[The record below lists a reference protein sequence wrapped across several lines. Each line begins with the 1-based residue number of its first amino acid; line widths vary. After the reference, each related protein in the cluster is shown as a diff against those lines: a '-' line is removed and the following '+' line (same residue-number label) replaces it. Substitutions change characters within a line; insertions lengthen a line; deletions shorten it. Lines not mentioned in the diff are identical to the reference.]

1 MPNDDVKLAVV
12 NCLFVVPLDELEID
26 EISKIVNIVSECQ
39 NIGAGKTE
47 LVLST
52 VYWICFKM
60 VNDDSKDDQSAAII
74 FQRKFGEQ
82 MMNEALS
89 ILSRNLTRVSP
100 SPEDDQQ
107 KYILSLSILN
117 FIKVSYHAP
126 IMRAHMLSGD
136 KSLFK

>member
-89 ILSRNLTRVSP
+89 ILSKNLTRVSP
-100 SPEDDQQ
+100 SPEDD
-107 KYILSLSILN
+107 
-117 FIKVSYHAP
+117 
-126 IMRAHMLSGD
+126 
-136 KSLFK
+136 